1 MGLLSSIGK
10 FITNPVGSIIG
21 SGVSAIGSVATTAMN
36 NKATANENE
45 KNRQHDIDMFNMEN
59 EANRK
64 NWQDQFDATN
74 AYNTPAAQAQ
84 RMREA
89 GINPALAAS
98 NGQLNAGNASSSGIP
113 NASASSTPGKALDF
127 NGIADSSNMVMD
139 AMFKAA
145 QIDAINSA
153 SYRDRTQAEMT
164 ARGTPAYVAGMEA
177 DAGSKKYD
185 YELKKR
191 TWRQRSAAENIE
203 NENRVLKAEAES
215 PYIHKNAF
223 NEAQKLS
230 SEAAI
235 AKISEKVAGTKI
247 SFRGKEQL
255 IGIAEKLAALDNVDA
270 STKQY
275 KAAQQQLFAAAQHLF
290 AQARSVG
297 LGNARSALSN
307 DLINKSIEAISK
319 DDKLSPLEKFEKML
333 TFVVGGTTSES
344 SSYSGGVDGKIA
356 GIKGIGVQGSHT
368 SSKSTTIGAQR

>member
-21 SGVSAIGSVATTAMN
+21 SGVSAIGSVATTSMN

-98 NGQLNAGNASSSGIP
+98 NGQLNAGNASSSGMP

-145 QIDAINSA
+145 QIDAMQA
-153 SYRDRTQAEMT
+153 TAHRDRTQGNMT
-164 ARGTPAYVAGMEA
+164 EQGTDGYVESLKEDARG
-177 DAGSKKYD
+177 KKLSNDYNEKINPQRYYGESARYD
-185 YELKKR
+185 EMHDVS
-191 TWRQRSAAENIE
+191 TANSAWA
-203 NENRVLKAEAES
+203 S
-215 PYIHKNAF
+215 KNAL

-235 AKISEKVAGTKI
+235 AKINEKIAGTKI

-255 IGIAEKLAALDNVDA
+255 LGLAEKLAALDNVDA
-270 STKQY
+270 STHQY

-297 LGNARSALSN
+297 LGNARSAISN